1 MKFSVQHLKDAEFN
15 ERGLRKY
22 YEYRDLGVADATDG
36 LVVAH
41 VFRAR
46 QDEQAT
52 GEWHLHEV
60 EFHMIY
66 VLKGW
71 IRFEYE
77 DVGVVTFEAGSCAH
91 QRPQIR
97 HRELAHSHD
106 LEVLEIVSPANFKT
120 VNAEPAATVA

>member
-1 MKFSVQHLKDAEFN
+1 MKFSVQHLRDAEFA

-22 YEYRDLGVADATDG
+22 YQYRDLGIRDATDG

-52 GEWHLHEV
+52 GEWHYHEV

-77 DVGVVTFEAGSCAH
+77 DVGVVTLEAGACAH
-91 QRPQIR
+91 QRPMIR

-106 LEVLEIVSPANFKT
+106 LEVLEIVSPANYKT
-120 VNAEPAATVA
+120 VNVEG

>member
-1 MKFSVQHLKDAEFN
+1 MKFSVQHLKDAEFA

-22 YEYRDLGVADATDG
+22 YRYRDLGIADATDG

-41 VFRAR
+41 VLRAK

-52 GEWHLHEV
+52 GEWHCHEV
-60 EFHMIY
+60 EFQMIY
-66 VLKGW
+66 VLQGW

-77 DVGVVTFEAGSCAH
+77 DIGVVTLEAGSCAH
-91 QRPQIR
+91 QRPMIR

-106 LEVLEIVSPANFKT
+106 LELLEIVSPANYKT
-120 VNAEPAATVA
+120 VNAED

>member
-15 ERGLRKY
+15 TRGLRKY
-22 YEYRDLGVADATDG
+22 YEYRDLGVADATEG

-41 VFRAR
+41 VFRAHE
-46 QDEQAT
+46 DKQAT
-52 GEWHLHEV
+52 GEWHYHEV

-77 DVGVVTFEAGSCAH
+77 DIGEVTLEVGSCAH

-106 LEVLEIVSPANFKT
+106 LEVIEIVSPADYKT
-120 VNAEPAATVA
+120 VNVTT

>member
-1 MKFSVQHLKDAEFN
+1 MKFSVQHFRDAEFA

-22 YEYRDLGVADATDG
+22 YEYRDLGIKDATDG

-41 VFRAR
+41 VFRAK

-77 DVGVVTFEAGSCAH
+77 DIGVVTLEAGACAH
-91 QRPQIR
+91 QRPMIR

-106 LEVLEIVSPANFKT
+106 LEVLEIVSPANYKT
-120 VNAEPAATVA
+120 VNCET

>member
-1 MKFSVQHLKDAEFN
+1 MKLCVQHLADAQFA

-22 YEYRDLGVADATDG
+22 YEYRDLGIKESTDG

-41 VFRAR
+41 VFRAK

-52 GEWHLHEV
+52 GEWHFHEV

-77 DVGVVTFEAGSCAH
+77 DVGVVTLEAGSCAH
-91 QRPQIR
+91 QRPMIR

-106 LEVLEIVSPANFKT
+106 LEVLEIVSPANYKT
-120 VNAEPAATVA
+120 VNCEA

>member
-1 MKFSVQHLKDAEFN
+1 MKFSVQHLKDAEFA

-22 YEYRDLGVADATDG
+22 YQYRDLGIKDSTDG
-36 LVVAH
+36 LFVAH
-41 VFRAR
+41 VFRAKH
-46 QDEQAT
+46 DEQAT
-52 GEWHLHEV
+52 GEWHYHEV

-77 DVGVVTFEAGSCAH
+77 DVGIVTLEAGSCAH
-91 QRPQIR
+91 QRPKIK

-106 LEVLEIVSPANFKT
+106 LEVLEIVSPANYKT
-120 VNAEPAATVA
+120 VDVEG

>member
-1 MKFSVQHLKDAEFN
+1 MKFSVQHQKDAEFT
-15 ERGLRKY
+15 ERGLRNY
-22 YEYRDLGVADATDG
+22 YEYRDLGVDEATDG

-41 VFRAR
+41 VIRAHN
-46 QDEQAT
+46 DEQAT
-52 GEWHLHEV
+52 GEWHYHEL
-60 EFHMIY
+60 EFQMVY

-77 DVGVVTFEAGSCAH
+77 DVGEVTLEAGSCVH

-106 LEVLEIVSPANFKT
+106 LEMLEIVSPATFNT
-120 VNAEPAATVA
+120 VNVP